1 MPDRKSGNGRDG
13 VDSVAE
19 WREVTGSGY
28 QLYAADM
35 ANRCQQI
42 KKLKGDRFTLQEI
55 KQRLS

>member
-1 MPDRKSGNGRDG
+1 LLE
-13 VDSVAE
+13 VAE
-19 WREVTGSGY
+19 VTESGY

-55 KQRLS
+55 KQQLS